1 MRTFKS
7 IRAEFE
13 MLRRRYYLDAED
25 PLLVPPAG
33 TDPMLRWTWARNPR
47 EWAATHFDEDGDP
60 HLIEVP
66 FGLGARV
73 TSLVLLHELSHMRNP
88 RAECGR
94 RADRWWRAEGR
105 RLEAA
110 GAFSREGI
118 F

>member
-7 IRAEFE
+7 IRAEYDA
-13 MLRRRYYLDAED
+13 LRRRYYMDAED
-25 PLLVPPAG
+25 PLRVPLAAAE
-33 TDPMLRWTWARNPR
+33 LRWAWNRDR
-47 EWAATHFDEDGDP
+47 SVWAAAHMDEDGDP

-66 FGLGARV
+66 FGLGSRL
-73 TSLVLLHELSHMRNP
+73 TCFVLLHELSHMRNP
-88 RAECGR
+88 RAACGR
-94 RADRWWRAEGR
+94 QSAWWRAEGR